1 MEKACVCVRV
11 CVCVCMCAQSCA
23 ALQFPWTVAHQ
34 SPLSMGFSRQ
44 EYWDGLAFPT
54 PGDLPNPGIEPR
66 PPTLQADS
74 LPPEPQGSPR
84 ILEWVAYPFSSGSS

>member
-1 MEKACVCVRV
+1 MCVCVR
-11 CVCVCMCAQSCA
+11 AQSCA

-44 EYWDGLAFPT
+44 EYWDGLTFPT
-54 PGDLPNPGIEPR
+54 PGDLPNPGIEPK

-74 LPPEPQGSPR
+74 LPPEPQGKPKNTGVGSLSLLQW
-84 ILEWVAYPFSSGSS
+84 IFLTYPQGKQP